1 MRLDE
6 FLDNAEFINKFYNDY
21 YGNGRL
27 ALYLFDNTVI
37 YITNNGAGTIK
48 ASRIGD
54 LGLVDESS
62 YYPYMYGL
70 QYKKRIFLKNG
81 ILDDF
86 KKYLIPKS
94 KYKLDYN
101 IQKDKFNVYNKDK
114 FNVYNGKGR

>member
-1 MRLDE
+1 MQLDE
-6 FLDNAEFINKFYNDY
+6 FLNNAEFINKFYNDY

-48 ASRIGD
+48 AGRIGD

-70 QYKKRIFLKNG
+70 QYQKRIVLKKD
-81 ILDDF
+81 ICADF
-86 KKYLIPKS
+86 KKYLGPKYQ
-94 KYKLDYN
+94 YKLDYN
-101 IQKDKFNVYNKDK
+101 IQKNKFYVYNNDK

>member
-1 MRLDE
+1 
-6 FLDNAEFINKFYNDY
+6 
-21 YGNGRL
+21 
-27 ALYLFDNTVI
+27 
-37 YITNNGAGTIK
+37 
-48 ASRIGD
+48 
-54 LGLVDESS
+54 
-62 YYPYMYGL
+62 MYGL